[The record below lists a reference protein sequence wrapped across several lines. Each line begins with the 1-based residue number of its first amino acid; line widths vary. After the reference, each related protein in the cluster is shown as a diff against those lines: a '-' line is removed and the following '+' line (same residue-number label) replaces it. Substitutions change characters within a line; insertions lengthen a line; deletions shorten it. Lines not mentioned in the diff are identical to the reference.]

1 MIDRRVNMEQISD
14 HLCRYKNYNFAT
26 GLTTAEYLDSLQ
38 EFEIRE
44 SDVFLITYPKSG
56 QWNSLTLA
64 FFQFFSEFSGS
75 TATLL

>member
-56 QWNSLTLA
+56 Q
-64 FFQFFSEFSGS
+64 
-75 TATLL
+75 